1 MPSPTDERRL
11 CRPLPLGICVLLA
24 LACDSLG
31 KPAIHSAN
39 PTTDRTGGGGGPAGG
54 SGGSGPSL
62 PPPPDGG
69 GITLGDS
76 GPPSSAPP
84 AENNVLVYAHSG
96 SDLFKVD
103 PQSLEVKRVGIFLIR
118 GADGKT
124 EYLNTVT
131 DIAVDKNGRMTGIT
145 FTELLSIDTSTAECT
160 RVAPLS
166 GQLNGLSWI
175 RTGDNSE
182 ILAATGFDGS
192 VQRIDPA
199 TGMTTKIGS
208 LGNDQKSSGDIVSVA
223 SYGTLI
229 TLIGGPGTDG
239 SDQLA
244 RVDPATGTATV
255 IGPTK
260 FRHVYGVGFWG
271 NRVFGFTQDGEFIL
285 IDPKTGEGKLVQ
297 RDRAYPFWGAGV
309 STSAPVID

>member
-1 MPSPTDERRL
+1 MPRPTARVSGL
-11 CRPLPLGICVLLA
+11 IPVGLLGLILA
-24 LACDSLG
+24 AAGACDSLG
-31 KPAIHSAN
+31 KPSIHAAS
-39 PTTDRTGGGGGPAGG
+39 PERTGGTTGNPGTGGAGPAG
-54 SGGSGPSL
+54 PTL
-62 PPPPDGG
+62 PPPSDGG
-69 GITLGDS
+69 ISLGDTT
-76 GPPSSAPP
+76 PATPP
-84 AENNVLVYAHSG
+84 AETVLVYAHTG
-96 SDLFKVD
+96 SDLFKID
-103 PQSLEVKRVGIFLIR
+103 PQSLEVKRVGNFLIR
-118 GADGKT
+118 GPNDKT
-124 EYLNTVT
+124 EFLNNVT
-131 DIAVDKNGRMTGIT
+131 DIAVDKAGRMTGVT
-145 FTELLSIDTSTAECT
+145 FAELLSIDTTTAECT
-160 RVAPLS
+160 RVAHLT

-192 VQRIDPA
+192 VLRIDPA

-244 RVDPATGTATV
+244 RIDPATGAATI

-260 FRHVYGVGFWG
+260 FKQVYGIGFWG
-271 NRVFGFTQDGEFIL
+271 NRVFGFTMAGEFIL
-285 IDPKTGEGKLVQ
+285 IDPKTGASKLIQ
-297 RDRAYPFWGAGV
+297 RDSAYPFWGAGV